1 MVELL
6 RLGADIRRRYAGVPP
21 PLIPGDEAPLR
32 HPWFLAAGGTALH
45 DAADGGFT
53 ATCAALLRHGAPAHA
68 SDADGLTP
76 LERAV
81 GRSVVDDPEDP
92 WQVAAGR
99 VGSRGRRWGLC
110 EGGRGRAPRAVVC
123 VCVRGVRA
131 FDVWG

>member
-32 HPWFLAAGGTALH
+32 HPWVRAAGGTALH

-68 SDADGLTP
+68 ADADGLTP

-92 WQVAAGR
+92 WQVAAG
-99 VGSRGRRWGLC
+99 
-110 EGGRGRAPRAVVC
+110 EGGEPWQVAGP
-123 VCVRGVRA
+123 VRGGTRPST
-131 FDVWG
+131 